1 MQSPLEHL
9 HLLFLIFF
17 SVQSNVLCPVV
28 VCLDWAAPRWFKCGS
43 AVNLLLLG
51 QLKKCSFVFL
61 DTFRDTDENI
71 LL

>member
-1 MQSPLEHL
+1 M
-9 HLLFLIFF
+9 F
-17 SVQSNVLCPVV
+17 CPVV
-28 VCLDWAAPRWFKCGS
+28 VCLDCAAPRWFKCGS